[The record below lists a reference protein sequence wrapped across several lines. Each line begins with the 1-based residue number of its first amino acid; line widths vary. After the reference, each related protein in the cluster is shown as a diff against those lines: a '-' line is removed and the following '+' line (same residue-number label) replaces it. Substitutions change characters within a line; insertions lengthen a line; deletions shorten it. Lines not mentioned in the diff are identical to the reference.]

1 MTDEKSLAELRRDID
16 RIDDSIQDLLWPRTD
31 VVEEVRAYKH
41 KRRVYRRGGF
51 FRPSREIEILRRLL
65 RRHHGRFPE
74 KGIVQIWRTIIA
86 SHLAG
91 QEHFSLAV
99 YRPKSKDPCLGLARE
114 HYGAIVPT
122 AYAASIAAV
131 LKKVADRTVSA
142 GVIPVPR
149 KKDDAW
155 WRHLVDRFD
164 GLQIVAGLPFVD
176 FEKDAGDVQA
186 VIVAPMAPE
195 PSSEDRSFLA
205 VESERGIGPA
215 RLAAAF
221 AREKIAS
228 RSPILYFHGGGY
240 VLGGIESHDAVLQFF
255 AAEIGS
261 KIFSLDYRLA
271 PENKFPSSLQD
282 ANLALEWLGK
292 KLSLPISE
300 ISLCGDSA
308 GGHLSASLSTYRA
321 INNLELPLSQCLI
334 YPMTDPLCNS
344 KSPVDFAS
352 GFLLSQKAMIW
363 FWEQLMN
370 SRENL
375 TDPVFNLTIDPKVNL
390 PKTLI
395 ITAGFDPLSD
405 EGESYARLLDEIG
418 NEVKQ
423 IHYPHLIHGF
433 VNMTAL
439 KAARDA
445 TKDLL
450 KTYKN
455 FLK

>member
-1 MTDEKSLAELRRDID
+1 MIEGLSLSFKPSMPIKIRDHLVPTDFG
-16 RIDDSIQDLLWPRTD
+16 DLQI
-31 VVEEVRAYKH
+31 
-41 KRRVYRRGGF
+41 
-51 FRPSREIEILRRLL
+51 REYC
-65 RRHHGRFPE
+65 PE
-74 KGIVQIWRTIIA
+74 KIV
-86 SHLAG
+86 
-91 QEHFSLAV
+91 
-99 YRPKSKDPCLGLARE
+99 
-114 HYGAIVPT
+114 
-122 AYAASIAAV
+122 
-131 LKKVADRTVSA
+131 
-142 GVIPVPR
+142 
-149 KKDDAW
+149 
-155 WRHLVDRFD
+155 
-164 GLQIVAGLPFVD
+164 
-176 FEKDAGDVQA
+176 
-186 VIVAPMAPE
+186 
-195 PSSEDRSFLA
+195 SS
-205 VESERGIGPA
+205 
-215 RLAAAF
+215 
-221 AREKIAS
+221 
-228 RSPILYFHGGGY
+228 SPILYFHGGGY
-240 VLGGIESHDAVLQFF
+240 VLGGIESHDAALQFF

-292 KLSLPISE
+292 TLSLPISE

-334 YPMTDPLCNS
+334 YPMTDPLSNS
-344 KSPVDFAS
+344 KSHVDFAS

-375 TDPVFNLTIDPKVNL
+375 NDPVFNLTIDPKVNL

-405 EGESYARLLDEIG
+405 EGEAYARLLDNTG
-418 NEVKQ
+418 NEVQQ

-439 KAARDA
+439 NAAKDA

-450 KTYKN
+450 KTYKK

>member
-1 MTDEKSLAELRRDID
+1 MAIKLFLKIFFSLPI
-16 RIDDSIQDLLWPRTD
+16 W
-31 VVEEVRAYKH
+31 
-41 KRRVYRRGGF
+41 
-51 FRPSREIEILRRLL
+51 LL
-65 RRHHGRFPE
+65 RCITFQKSTIINNQMLDFQTQIFLGLQSLQVGNLDDPSSFDSAQEIRDFMIEGLPLSFKPSMPIKIRDHLVPTDFGDLQIREYCPE
-74 KGIVQIWRTIIA
+74 KIV
-86 SHLAG
+86 
-91 QEHFSLAV
+91 
-99 YRPKSKDPCLGLARE
+99 
-114 HYGAIVPT
+114 
-122 AYAASIAAV
+122 
-131 LKKVADRTVSA
+131 
-142 GVIPVPR
+142 
-149 KKDDAW
+149 
-155 WRHLVDRFD
+155 
-164 GLQIVAGLPFVD
+164 
-176 FEKDAGDVQA
+176 
-186 VIVAPMAPE
+186 
-195 PSSEDRSFLA
+195 SS
-205 VESERGIGPA
+205 
-215 RLAAAF
+215 
-221 AREKIAS
+221 
-228 RSPILYFHGGGY
+228 SPILYFHGGGY
-240 VLGGIESHDAVLQFF
+240 VLGGIESHDAALQFF

-292 KLSLPISE
+292 TLSLSISE

-344 KSPVDFAS
+344 KSHVDFAS

-375 TDPVFNLTIDPKVNL
+375 TDPVFNLTIDPKANL

-418 NEVKQ
+418 NEVQQ